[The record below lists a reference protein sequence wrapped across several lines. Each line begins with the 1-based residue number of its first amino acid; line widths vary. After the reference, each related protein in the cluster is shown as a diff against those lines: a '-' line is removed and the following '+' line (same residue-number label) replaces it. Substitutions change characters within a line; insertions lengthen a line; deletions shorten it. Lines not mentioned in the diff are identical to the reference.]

1 MKNELINSIL
11 DAMCPCLNPG
21 QMHQLKTILHMAMY
35 DYSVSKK
42 ETGIIVRQP
51 DGYAY
56 LEKFLLSKSS
66 AGLSPKTL
74 DNYRLTI
81 TMFLNAINK
90 PLDELADDDF
100 IYYLEKY
107 RQIRRVSFSRIKNMQ
122 SALSSFF
129 TWLHKKR
136 YIPSNP
142 VAQLDSIKIPKTI
155 KKPFSDEDRE
165 LLKIQCKQLRDLAL
179 MEFLYST
186 GVRVS
191 ELTALNRSDI
201 NFTSNDVTVF
211 GKGSKERE
219 TYFTSS
225 AGIYLKMYLDSR
237 TDDNPALFVSLHK
250 PYRRL
255 SKNGVE
261 RMLRELGRRTGIKN
275 VHPHRFRRTMATNA
289 LNRGMP
295 IEQVSRLLGHTK
307 LDTTQIYCSV
317 NQENVRMSHK
327 KYLSA

>member
-1 MKNELINSIL
+1 MKNELINNIL
-11 DAMCPCLNPG
+11 DAMCPCLNAD
-21 QMHQLKTILHMAMY
+21 QMHQLKTVLHMAMY

-42 ETGIIVRQP
+42 DTEIVVRQP

-56 LEKFLLSKSS
+56 LDKFLLSKSS
-66 AGLSPKTL
+66 AGLSPRTL
-74 DNYRLTI
+74 DNYQLTI
-81 TMFLNAINK
+81 TMFLDAINK
-90 PLDELADDDF
+90 PLAELTDDDF
-100 IYYLEKY
+100 IYYLERY
-107 RQIRRVSFSRIKNMQ
+107 RQIRQISFSRIKNMQ

-142 VAQLDSIKIPKTI
+142 VAQLDSIKLPKTI

-165 LLKIQCKQLRDLAL
+165 LLKIQCNQLRDLAL

-191 ELTALNRSDI
+191 ELTSLNRSDI
-201 NFTSNDVTVF
+201 NFNSNDVTVF

-219 TYFTSS
+219 TYITPS

-237 TDDNPALFVSLHK
+237 TDDNPALFVSLHR

-295 IEQVSRLLGHTK
+295 IEQVSRLLGHAK

-317 NQENVRMSHK
+317 SQENVRMSHK

>member
-11 DAMCPCLNPG
+11 DAMCPCLNSD
-21 QMHQLKTILHMAMY
+21 QMHRLKTVLHMAMY

-42 ETGIIVRQP
+42 ETEIIVRQP

-56 LEKFLLSKSS
+56 LDKFLLSKSS
-66 AGLSPKTL
+66 AGLSSRTL

-81 TMFLNAINK
+81 TMFLDAVRK
-90 PLDELADDDF
+90 PLAELTDDDF
-100 IYYLEKY
+100 IYYLERY
-107 RQIRRVSFSRIKNMQ
+107 RQIRQVSFSRVKNMQ

-129 TWLHKKR
+129 SWLHKKR

-142 VAQLDSIKIPKTI
+142 VAQLDSIKLPKTI

-165 LLKIQCKQLRDLAL
+165 LLKIQCNQLRDLAL

-191 ELTALNRSDI
+191 ELTSLNRSDI
-201 NFTSNDVTVF
+201 NFNSNDVTVF

-219 TYFTSS
+219 TYITPS

-237 TDDNPALFVSLHK
+237 TDDNPALFVSLHR

-295 IEQVSRLLGHTK
+295 IEQVSRLLGHAK

-317 NQENVRMSHK
+317 SQENVRMSHK

>member
-11 DAMCPCLNPG
+11 DAMCPCLSAD
-21 QMHQLKTILHMAMY
+21 QMRRLKTVLHMSMY

-42 ETGIIVRQP
+42 ETEIVVRQP

-56 LEKFLLSKSS
+56 LDKFLLSKSS
-66 AGLSPKTL
+66 AGLSPRTL

-81 TMFLNAINK
+81 AMFLDAINK
-90 PLDELADDDF
+90 PLAELTDDDF
-100 IYYLEKY
+100 IYYLERY
-107 RQIRRVSFSRIKNMQ
+107 RQIRQVSFSRIKNMQ

-129 TWLHKKR
+129 SWLHKKR

-142 VAQLDSIKIPKTI
+142 VAQLDSIKLPKTI

-165 LLKIQCKQLRDLAL
+165 LLKIQCDQLRDLAL

-201 NFTSNDVTVF
+201 NFNSNDVTVF

-219 TYFTSS
+219 TYITPA

-295 IEQVSRLLGHTK
+295 IEQVSRLLGHAK

-317 NQENVRMSHK
+317 SQENVRMSHK
-327 KYLSA
+327 RYLSA

>member
-11 DAMCPCLNPG
+11 DAMCPCLNSD
-21 QMHQLKTILHMAMY
+21 QMHRLKTALHMAMY

-42 ETGIIVRQP
+42 ETEIIVRQP

-56 LEKFLLSKSS
+56 LDKFLLSKSS
-66 AGLSPKTL
+66 AGLSSRTL

-81 TMFLNAINK
+81 TMFLDAVRK
-90 PLDELADDDF
+90 PLTELTDDDF
-100 IYYLEKY
+100 IYYLERY
-107 RQIRRVSFSRIKNMQ
+107 RQIRQVSFSRVKNMQ

-129 TWLHKKR
+129 SWLHKKR

-142 VAQLDSIKIPKTI
+142 VAQLDSIKLPKTI

-165 LLKIQCKQLRDLAL
+165 LLKIQCNQLRDLAL

-191 ELTALNRSDI
+191 ELTSLNRSDI
-201 NFTSNDVTVF
+201 NFNSNDVTVF

-219 TYFTSS
+219 TYITPS

-237 TDDNPALFVSLHK
+237 TDDNPALFVSLHR

-295 IEQVSRLLGHTK
+295 IEQVSRLLGHAK

-317 NQENVRMSHK
+317 SQENVRMSHK

>member
-11 DAMCPCLNPG
+11 DAMCPCLNSD
-21 QMHQLKTILHMAMY
+21 QMHRLKTVLHMAMY

-42 ETGIIVRQP
+42 ETEIIVRQP

-56 LEKFLLSKSS
+56 LDKFLLSKSS
-66 AGLSPKTL
+66 AGLSSRTL

-81 TMFLNAINK
+81 TMFLDAVRK
-90 PLDELADDDF
+90 PLTELTDDDF
-100 IYYLEKY
+100 IYYLERY
-107 RQIRRVSFSRIKNMQ
+107 RQIRQVSFSRVKNMQ

-129 TWLHKKR
+129 SWLHKKR

-142 VAQLDSIKIPKTI
+142 VAQLDSIKLPKTI

-165 LLKIQCKQLRDLAL
+165 LLKIQCNQLRDLAL

-191 ELTALNRSDI
+191 ELTSLNRSDI
-201 NFTSNDVTVF
+201 NFNSNDVTVF

-219 TYFTSS
+219 TYITPS

-237 TDDNPALFVSLHK
+237 TDDNPALFVSLHR

-295 IEQVSRLLGHTK
+295 IEQVSRLLGHAK

-317 NQENVRMSHK
+317 SQENVRMSHK

>member
-1 MKNELINSIL
+1 MKNELINNIL
-11 DAMCPCLNPG
+11 DAMCPCLNSD
-21 QMHQLKTILHMAMY
+21 QMHRLKSVLHMVMY
-35 DYSVSKK
+35 DYSVSEK

-66 AGLSPKTL
+66 AGLSHKTL

-81 TMFLNAINK
+81 SMFLDSINK
-90 PLDELADDDF
+90 PLTELSDDDF

-107 RQIRRVSFSRIKNMQ
+107 RQIRQVSFSRIKNMQ

-129 TWLHKKR
+129 SWLHKKR

-142 VAQLDSIKIPKTI
+142 VAQLDSIKLPKTI
-155 KKPFSDEDRE
+155 KKPFSDEERE
-165 LLKIQCKQLRDLAL
+165 LLKIQCEQLRDLAL

-201 NFTSNDVTVF
+201 NFASNDVTVF
-211 GKGSKERE
+211 GKGFKERE
-219 TYFTSS
+219 TYITPS
-225 AGIYLKMYLDSR
+225 ASIYLKMYLDSR
-237 TDDNPALFVSLHK
+237 IDDNPALFVSLHK

-255 SKNGVE
+255 SKNGIE
-261 RMLRELGRRTGIKN
+261 RMLRELGRRTGVNN

-317 NQENVRMSHK
+317 SQENVRMSHK

>member
-1 MKNELINSIL
+1 MKNELINNIL
-11 DAMCPCLNPG
+11 DAMCPCLNAD
-21 QMHQLKTILHMAMY
+21 QMRRLKTVLHMAMY

-56 LEKFLLSKSS
+56 LDKFLLSKSS
-66 AGLSPKTL
+66 AGLSSRTL

-81 TMFLNAINK
+81 TMFLDAINK
-90 PLDELADDDF
+90 PLAELTDDDF
-100 IYYLEKY
+100 IYYLERY
-107 RQIRRVSFSRIKNMQ
+107 RQIRQVSFSRIKNMQ

-129 TWLHKKR
+129 SWLHKKR

-142 VAQLDSIKIPKTI
+142 VAQLDSIKLPKTI

-165 LLKIQCKQLRDLAL
+165 LLKIQCEQLRDLAL

-201 NFTSNDVTVF
+201 NFNSNDVTVF

-219 TYFTSS
+219 TYITPS

-295 IEQVSRLLGHTK
+295 IEQVSRLLGHAK

-317 NQENVRMSHK
+317 SQENVRMSHK

>member
-11 DAMCPCLNPG
+11 DAMCPCLNSD
-21 QMHQLKTILHMAMY
+21 QMHQLKTVLHMAMY

-42 ETGIIVRQP
+42 ETEIIVRQP

-56 LEKFLLSKSS
+56 LDKFLLSKSS
-66 AGLSPKTL
+66 AGLSPRTL

-81 TMFLNAINK
+81 TMFLDAINK
-90 PLDELADDDF
+90 PLAELTDDDF

-107 RQIRRVSFSRIKNMQ
+107 RQIRQVSFSRVKNMQ

-129 TWLHKKR
+129 SWLHRKR

-142 VAQLDSIKIPKTI
+142 VAQLDSIKLPKTI

-165 LLKIQCKQLRDLAL
+165 MLKIQCEQLRDLAL

-211 GKGSKERE
+211 GKGAKERE
-219 TYFTSS
+219 TYITPS

-295 IEQVSRLLGHTK
+295 IEQVSRLLGHAK

-317 NQENVRMSHK
+317 SQENVRMSHK

>member
-11 DAMCPCLNPG
+11 DAMCPCLNSD
-21 QMHQLKTILHMAMY
+21 QMHQLKTVLHMAMY

-42 ETGIIVRQP
+42 ETEIIVRQP

-56 LEKFLLSKSS
+56 LDKFLLSKSS
-66 AGLSPKTL
+66 AVLSPRTL

-81 TMFLNAINK
+81 TMFLDAINK
-90 PLDELADDDF
+90 PLAELTDDDF

-107 RQIRRVSFSRIKNMQ
+107 RQIRRVSFSRVKNMQ

-129 TWLHKKR
+129 SWLHKKR

-142 VAQLDSIKIPKTI
+142 VAQLDSIKLPKTI

-165 LLKIQCKQLRDLAL
+165 MLKIQCEQLRDLAL

-191 ELTALNRSDI
+191 ELTSLNRSDI
-201 NFTSNDVTVF
+201 NFNSNDVTVF

-219 TYFTSS
+219 TYITPS

-237 TDDNPALFVSLHK
+237 TDDNPALFVSLHR
-250 PYRRL
+250 PYHRL

-295 IEQVSRLLGHTK
+295 IEQVSRLLGHAK
-307 LDTTQIYCSV
+307 LDTTQIYCSAS
-317 NQENVRMSHK
+317 QENVRMSHK

>member
-21 QMHQLKTILHMAMY
+21 QMRQLKTVLHMAMY

-90 PLDELADDDF
+90 PLAELADDDF

-136 YIPSNP
+136 YITSNP

-165 LLKIQCKQLRDLAL
+165 LLKIQCNQLRDLAL

-201 NFTSNDVTVF
+201 NFTNNDVTVF

-219 TYFTSS
+219 TYITPS

-237 TDDNPALFVSLHK
+237 TDDNPALFVSLHE

>member
-1 MKNELINSIL
+1 MKNELINNIL
-11 DAMCPCLNPG
+11 DAMCPCLNSD
-21 QMHQLKTILHMAMY
+21 QMHQLKTVLHMAMY

-42 ETGIIVRQP
+42 ETEIIVRQP

-56 LEKFLLSKSS
+56 LDKFLLSKSS
-66 AGLSPKTL
+66 AGLSPRTL

-81 TMFLNAINK
+81 TMFLDAINK
-90 PLDELADDDF
+90 PLAELTDDDF

-107 RQIRRVSFSRIKNMQ
+107 RQIRQVSFSRIKNMQ

-142 VAQLDSIKIPKTI
+142 VAQLDSIKLPKTI

-165 LLKIQCKQLRDLAL
+165 LLKIQCEQLRDLAL

-201 NFTSNDVTVF
+201 NFNSNDVTVF

-219 TYFTSS
+219 TYITPS

-295 IEQVSRLLGHTK
+295 IEQVSRLLGHAK

>member
-1 MKNELINSIL
+1 MKNELINNIL
-11 DAMCPCLNPG
+11 DSMCPHLDSD
-21 QMHQLKTILHMAMY
+21 QMHRLKTALHVAMY

-42 ETGIIVRQP
+42 ETEIIVRQP
-51 DGYAY
+51 DGYVY
-56 LEKFLLSKSS
+56 LEKFLMSKSS

-81 TMFLNAINK
+81 SMFLDTINK
-90 PLDELADDDF
+90 PLAELVDDDL

-107 RQIRRVSFSRIKNMQ
+107 RQIRQVSFSRIKNMQ

-142 VAQLDSIKIPKTI
+142 VAQLDSIKLPKTI

-165 LLKIQCKQLRDLAL
+165 ILKINCGQLRDLAL

-191 ELTALNRSDI
+191 ELTALNRSDV
-201 NFTSNDVTVF
+201 NFSTNDVTVF
-211 GKGSKERE
+211 GKGAKERE
-219 TYFTSS
+219 TYFTPA

-237 TDDNPALFVSLHK
+237 TDDNPALFVSLQQ

-261 RMLRELGRRTGIKN
+261 RMLRVLGRKTGIEN
-275 VHPHRFRRTMATNA
+275 VHPRRFRRTMATNA

-317 NQENVRMSHK
+317 SQENVRMSHK
-327 KYLSA
+327 KYLGA

>member
-11 DAMCPCLNPG
+11 DAMCPCLNSD
-21 QMHQLKTILHMAMY
+21 QMHQLKTVLHMAMY
-35 DYSVSKK
+35 DYSVSQK
-42 ETGIIVRQP
+42 ETEIIVRQP

-56 LEKFLLSKSS
+56 LDKFLLSKSS
-66 AGLSPKTL
+66 AGLSPRTL

-81 TMFLNAINK
+81 TMFLDAINK
-90 PLDELADDDF
+90 PLAELTDDDF
-100 IYYLEKY
+100 IYYLERY
-107 RQIRRVSFSRIKNMQ
+107 RQIRQVSFSRIKNMQ

-129 TWLHKKR
+129 SWLHKKR

-142 VAQLDSIKIPKTI
+142 VAQLDSIKLPKTI

-165 LLKIQCKQLRDLAL
+165 MLKIQCEQLRDLAL

-191 ELTALNRSDI
+191 ELTSLNRSDI
-201 NFTSNDVTVF
+201 NFNSNDVTVF

-219 TYFTSS
+219 TYITPS
-225 AGIYLKMYLDSR
+225 AGIYLKMYLNSR
-237 TDDNPALFVSLHK
+237 TDDNPALFVSLHR
-250 PYRRL
+250 PYHRL

-317 NQENVRMSHK
+317 SQENVRMSHK

>member
-11 DAMCPCLNPG
+11 DAMCPCLNSD
-21 QMHQLKTILHMAMY
+21 QMRQLKTVLHMAMY

-42 ETGIIVRQP
+42 ETEIIVRQP

-56 LEKFLLSKSS
+56 LDKFLLSKSS
-66 AGLSPKTL
+66 AGLSPRTL

-81 TMFLNAINK
+81 TMFLDAINK
-90 PLDELADDDF
+90 PLAELTDDDF

-107 RQIRRVSFSRIKNMQ
+107 RQIRQVSFSRVKNMQ

-129 TWLHKKR
+129 SWLHKKR
-136 YIPSNP
+136 YITSNP
-142 VAQLDSIKIPKTI
+142 VAQLDSIKLPKTI

-165 LLKIQCKQLRDLAL
+165 MLKIQCEQLRDLAL

-191 ELTALNRSDI
+191 ELTALNQSDI
-201 NFTSNDVTVF
+201 NFNSNDVTVF

-219 TYFTSS
+219 TYITPS

-237 TDDNPALFVSLHK
+237 TDDNPALFVSLHR
-250 PYRRL
+250 PYHRL

-295 IEQVSRLLGHTK
+295 IEQVSRLLGHAK

-317 NQENVRMSHK
+317 SQENVRMSHK

>member
-1 MKNELINSIL
+1 MV
-11 DAMCPCLNPG
+11 
-21 QMHQLKTILHMAMY
+21 MY
-35 DYSVSKK
+35 DYSVSEK

-66 AGLSPKTL
+66 AGLSHKTL

-81 TMFLNAINK
+81 SMFLDSINK
-90 PLDELADDDF
+90 PLTELSDDDF

-107 RQIRRVSFSRIKNMQ
+107 RQIRQVSFSRIKNMQ

-129 TWLHKKR
+129 SWLHKKR

-142 VAQLDSIKIPKTI
+142 VAQLDSIKLPKTI
-155 KKPFSDEDRE
+155 KKPFSDEERE
-165 LLKIQCKQLRDLAL
+165 LLKIQCEQLRDLAL

-201 NFTSNDVTVF
+201 NFASNDVTVF
-211 GKGSKERE
+211 GKGFKERE
-219 TYFTSS
+219 TYITPS
-225 AGIYLKMYLDSR
+225 ASIYLKMYLDSR
-237 TDDNPALFVSLHK
+237 IDDNPALFVSLHK

-255 SKNGVE
+255 SKNGIE
-261 RMLRELGRRTGIKN
+261 RMLRELGRRTGVNN

-317 NQENVRMSHK
+317 SQENVRMSHK